1 MAQIL
6 SMLDPDDYK
15 RAHQRIKKLWAE
27 SKTEITYHAQ
37 KRMKE
42 RNIDITDVQ
51 NVIRYGKVIEH
62 SKPMT
67 LWRYT
72 ISGASVDG
80 KKMKCVVEIDGN
92 LIIVTV
98 I

>member
-1 MAQIL
+1 MARIYTMFGQ
-6 SMLDPDDYK
+6 DEYK
-15 RAHQRIKKLWAE
+15 RVHQRIKKLLE
-27 SKTEITYHAQ
+27 EGKTEITYHAQ

-51 NVIRYGKVIEH
+51 YVIRYGRITEH

-67 LWRYT
+67 FWRYT
-72 ISGASVDG
+72 IVGKAVDG
-80 KKMKCVVEIDGN
+80 DGVKCVVEIDGS